1 VAAKTGPAH
10 VRKPDRIST
19 IVRKTG
25 PGMRKDRPPRTPGKP
40 GQQTMFKT
48 TSSRIVPAM
57 STSETL
63 KATGAS
69 GTTGSGS
76 NRQTWTAP
84 PAAGT
89 CLLRDHQPRTTA
101 ATEWPHSPATRAI
114 GRDIHNPQRGHSW
127 NATTAL
133 ASRARNVHRISNATE
148 AQGGADK

>member
-1 VAAKTGPAH
+1 MAAKTGPAH
-10 VRKPDRIST
+10 GRKPDLIST
-19 IVRKTG
+19 IARKTA

-48 TSSRIVPAM
+48 MSSRIVPAM
-57 STSETL
+57 STSGIP

-69 GTTGSGS
+69 GTTGNGS

-89 CLLRDHQPRTTA
+89 CPLKDHQRRITA
-101 ATEWPHSPATRAI
+101 ATEWLHSPVTRAI
-114 GRDIHNPQRGHSW
+114 GRDIRKPQPGHSW

-133 ASRARNVHRISNATE
+133 ASMARNVHRISNARE
-148 AQGGADK
+148 AQGAADK